1 MNDIIEKVSKVI
13 DFLIQI
19 SYNKIKFNPKRSFVK
34 MKMKS
39 F

>member
-13 DFLIQI
+13 DFFIWI

-34 MKMKS
+34 MGMED